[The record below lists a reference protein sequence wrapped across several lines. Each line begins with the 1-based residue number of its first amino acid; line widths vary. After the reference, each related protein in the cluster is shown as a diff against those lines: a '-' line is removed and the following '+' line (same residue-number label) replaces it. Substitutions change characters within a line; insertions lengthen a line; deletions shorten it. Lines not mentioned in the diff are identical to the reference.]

1 MNIVAKRVYEF
12 QVHLMVNGEYLKNLQ
27 TLRISSQSY
36 EGAEYKLNEFFK
48 HQDNVVVSS
57 INFICDYNIYE

>member
-36 EGAEYKLNEFFK
+36 EGAEYKLN
-48 HQDNVVVSS
+48 
-57 INFICDYNIYE
+57 

>member
-1 MNIVAKRVYEF
+1 MNIVSKRVYEF

-27 TLRISSQSY
+27 TLRICSQSY

-48 HQDNVVVSS
+48 QHDNVVVCS